1 LIGDWLAG
9 TGVVLLLSVLVNTT
23 LNQIIPQLTIALQ
36 QSQTLTDELQSN
48 QAMLEDQIQE
58 HTADLNNQNRQM
70 ALTAQVTREFST
82 IQDLDQLLNETVNLI
97 SDNFAFYHTGIFLLD
112 ETGRYAVLKAA
123 SSEGGKRML
132 ARSHQLRVGEVG
144 MVGYVTDRGVPR
156 ISLDVGEDAVFFNNP
171 DLPAT
176 RSEMT
181 LPLQVRGELIGA
193 LDVQSIESAAFDDED
208 ATILQSL
215 ADQLALA
222 INNTRL
228 LGDLQETLGA
238 TRRAYGEISHQ
249 EWGKYLSRMQAIRER
264 YDPNGIL
271 SPDKQWSEEM
281 RLASERGESVTGED
295 GKFPVIAVP
304 IKERGQIIGVL
315 NAYKPIDEGRWT
327 LEEINLMEV
336 LTDQIGVALESA
348 RSYQDT
354 QLSAIREQI
363 TSEATARIRETL
375 DIETIVQSASEEIRK
390 ALNLPEVTIR
400 LGQPNTELQPRN

>member
-1 LIGDWLAG
+1 
-9 TGVVLLLSVLVNTT
+9 
-23 LNQIIPQLTIALQ
+23 
-36 QSQTLTDELQSN
+36 
-48 QAMLEDQIQE
+48 
-58 HTADLNNQNRQM
+58 
-70 ALTAQVTREFST
+70 
-82 IQDLDQLLNETVNLI
+82 
-97 SDNFAFYHTGIFLLD
+97 
-112 ETGRYAVLKAA
+112 
-123 SSEGGKRML
+123 
-132 ARSHQLRVGEVG
+132 
-144 MVGYVTDRGVPR
+144 
-156 ISLDVGEDAVFFNNP
+156 
-171 DLPAT
+171 
-176 RSEMT
+176 
-181 LPLQVRGELIGA
+181 
-193 LDVQSIESAAFDDED
+193 
-208 ATILQSL
+208 
-215 ADQLALA
+215 
-222 INNTRL
+222 
-228 LGDLQETLGA
+228 
-238 TRRAYGEISHQ
+238 
-249 EWGKYLSRMQAIRER
+249 MQAIRER